1 MHIGISMWCLEGSEE
16 YQEVGDRVETTE
28 RGHRSLPV
36 PDVFSSEIFAS
47 IKKKKV
53 EMTCLVPGKFLG
65 VRKYASVCMC
75 ARACTCAYAC
85 VCVCHRRSFSC
96 IRPECLLTCRDL
108 FPAIGHDR
116 GHPHLEML
124 LWRHL

>member
-47 IKKKKV
+47 IKKKKSRNDLPSPRKILRCV
-53 EMTCLVPGKFLG
+53 E
-65 VRKYASVCMC
+65 VCFC
-75 ARACTCAYAC
+75 VYVCTC
-85 VCVCHRRSFSC
+85 VHVC
-96 IRPECLLTCRDL
+96 IRLCVR
-108 FPAIGHDR
+108 
-116 GHPHLEML
+116 MS
-124 LWRHL
+124 